1 VNLINQPIY
10 EKHKKVE
17 RDNWGV
23 MIKKEIQNKI
33 SKFDDNFKVQIENY
47 RITLNFIHVNDG
59 KFTLGF
65 YDLLEFIE
73 KQHFGWLALASVNDI
88 VEFKNSIAF
97 FNSLYSSQE
106 SIISNLTNDNY
117 KSSLFDLSKLF
128 PSEILVFTYNSR
140 EVNFFLDLYKLNKKA
155 VTFAYNFLF
164 SATRTPLN
172 WTRDSNAVF
181 GIISAINFKGE
192 LSNLLFNDNEKNRN
206 EIFTLI
212 NKSKIEL
219 SELEKLKSEFTLI
232 LTISENQTNNRKKVF
247 DEQSEKFETIFH
259 NNQEKIE
266 KTQKDKFIEIQEA
279 YRDKLMLEEPVK
291 HWETRAKDLLK
302 QANNW
307 IAATIASTFIGLL
320 LFVNLLYSLS
330 YKNIQ
335 EQIKNPAISIRWS
348 IISLFSVAI
357 VVFLIRTFT
366 KLAMSNY
373 HLYRDAQE
381 RKHLTYLYLSLKTQ
395 GDIPDAD
402 RQIILQSLF
411 SRADTGLLK
420 EDSGPTMPVSVLDKL
435 K

>member
-1 VNLINQPIY
+1 
-10 EKHKKVE
+10 
-17 RDNWGV
+17 
-23 MIKKEIQNKI
+23 MTKKEIQNII
-33 SKFDDNFKVQIENY
+33 SKFDDNFKIQIDNY
-47 RITLNFIHVNDG
+47 RMTLNFTHLNDG
-59 KFTLGF
+59 KFTFGF

-88 VEFKNSIAF
+88 VEFKNSIVF
-97 FNSLYSSQE
+97 FNSLYSSVE
-106 SIISNLTNDNY
+106 NIISNLTIRNDV
-117 KSSLFDLSKLF
+117 SFLVELSKLF

-172 WTRDSNAVF
+172 WTRDSNAVI

-206 EIFTLI
+206 EIFTLV
-212 NKSKIEL
+212 NKSKVEL
-219 SELEKLKSEFTLI
+219 SEIEKLKDEFALA
-232 LTISENQTNNRKKVF
+232 LTTSQNQTNNWKKNFEEQNEMF
-247 DEQSEKFETIFH
+247 DTLFYQNLEK
-259 NNQEKIE
+259 QEKE
-266 KTQKDKFIEIQEA
+266 QKNKFIEIQEA
-279 YRDKLMLEEPVK
+279 YRDKLMLEEPVN
-291 HWETRAKDLLK
+291 HWDIRANKLLK

-307 IAATIASTFIGLL
+307 IAATIASTFIGLI
-320 LFVNLLYSLS
+320 LFINLLYSLS
-330 YKNIQ
+330 YENIQ

-348 IISLFSVAI
+348 LISLFSVAI